1 MHKLELEKKLF
12 KQGYRYIAGVDEVG
26 RGPLAGPV
34 VSACV
39 LVDDNF
45 LKNIDNLKELNDSKK
60 TSLKNREKIFS
71 IIQENAVSVG
81 IGVCSAKTI
90 DKINILQ
97 ASLLSSKK
105 AVLNLSHK
113 ADIVLM
119 DGKFKIPN
127 LDIKQ
132 EVIIQGDAKVAI
144 IALASIIA
152 KVYRDKLMAKLDLMY
167 PGYDFAKNKGYGT
180 LYHREQIKKLGACKI
195 HRQSFA
201 PLKDMEKNY

>member
-1 MHKLELEKKLF
+1 MHKLELEKRLF
-12 KQGYRYIAGVDEVG
+12 KEGYRYIAGVDEVG

-39 LVDDNF
+39 LVDNKF
-45 LKNIDNLKELNDSKK
+45 LKNIDNLPELNDSKK

-81 IGVCSAKTI
+81 IGVCGVKTI

-113 ADIVLM
+113 ADIVLI
-119 DGKFKIPN
+119 DGKFRIPN
-127 LDIKQ
+127 LDIEQ
-132 EVIIQGDAKVAI
+132 ESIIQGDAKIAI

-152 KVYRDKLMAKLDLMY
+152 KVYRDKLMTKLDTIY

-180 LYHREQIKKLGACKI
+180 LYHREQIEKLGACKI
-195 HRQSFA
+195 HRRSFA
-201 PLKDMEKNY
+201 PFKDTKNNY